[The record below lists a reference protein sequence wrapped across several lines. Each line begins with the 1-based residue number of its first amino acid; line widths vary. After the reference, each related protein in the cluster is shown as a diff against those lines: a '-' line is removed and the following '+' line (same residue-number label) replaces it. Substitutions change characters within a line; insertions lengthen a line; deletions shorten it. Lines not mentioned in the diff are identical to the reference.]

1 MSGGNISIM
10 AVKSYNPTSPARRSM
25 TVLTTENL
33 SKDRP
38 QKSLTAPLKKAAG
51 RNNQGRLTMKNRGGG
66 HKRLYRIIDFKR
78 NKDGMTAQVLT
89 LEYDPNRTSR
99 IALVEY
105 EDGERRY
112 IIAPEGLKPGDQI
125 ANGPEAD
132 IRTGHALPLERIPV
146 GTTVHNIEM
155 SPGKGAQIAR
165 SAGTSAV
172 LQAKEGKFALL
183 RLPSGETRLVLRDCR
198 ATVGT
203 VGNAEHESIVW
214 GSAGRMRHKGR
225 KPHVRGKAMN
235 PNDHPHGG
243 GEGRA
248 PVGRRKSGPVSAT
261 GVKAIGFKTRKKNK
275 PSGKMIIRKRNA
287 K

>member
-1 MSGGNISIM
+1 M
-10 AVKSYNPTSPARRSM
+10 AVKSFNPTSPARRSM

-33 SKDRP
+33 TKKRP
-38 QKSLTAPLKKAAG
+38 EKSLTTPLPKRAG

-78 NKDGMTAQVLT
+78 TKDDVAGTIAAI
-89 LEYDPNRTSR
+89 EYDPNRTSR
-99 IALVEY
+99 IALVQY
-105 EDGERRY
+105 EDGTKAY
-112 IIAPEGLKPGDQI
+112 IVAPKGLEVG
-125 ANGPEAD
+125 ATVMNGPNAD
-132 IRTGHALPLERIPV
+132 IRVGNALPIDRIPV
-146 GTTVHNIEM
+146 GTTIHNVELT
-155 SPGKGAQIAR
+155 PGKGAQLAR
-165 SAGTSAV
+165 SAGTSVV

-183 RLPSGETRLVLRDCR
+183 RLPSGETRLVQRICR
-198 ATVGT
+198 ATVGE

-214 GSAGRMRHKGR
+214 GNAGRMRHKGR

-248 PVGRRKSGPVSAT
+248 PIGRRKSGPVSAT
-261 GVKAIGFKTRKKNK
+261 GVKAIGFKTRKSKK
-275 PSGKMIIRKRNA
+275 PSSKMIIRKRGQ

>member
-1 MSGGNISIM
+1 M
-10 AVKSYNPTSPARRSM
+10 AIKTFNPTSPARRSM
-25 TVLTTENL
+25 TVLVTEGL
-33 SKDRP
+33 TKKRP
-38 QKSLTAPLKKAAG
+38 EKSLTAPLKKSAG

-66 HKRLYRIIDFKR
+66 HKRIYRIVDFKR
-78 NKDGMTAQVLT
+78 NKDGIKGTVTA
-89 LEYDPNRTSR
+89 LEYDPNRSAN

-105 EDGERRY
+105 EDGEKRY
-112 IIAPEGLKPGDQI
+112 IIAPEGLKTGDSI
-125 ANGPEAD
+125 ESGPEAD
-132 IRTGHALPLERIPV
+132 IRVGHALPLERIPV
-146 GTTVHNIEM
+146 GTTVHAIELK
-155 SPGKGAQIAR
+155 PGRGAQLAR

-183 RLPSGETRLVLRDCR
+183 RLPSGETRLVQRDCR

-203 VGNAEHESIVW
+203 VGNSEWESIVW
-214 GSAGRMRHKGR
+214 GNAGRKRHRGI

-261 GVKAIGFKTRKKNK
+261 GKKAIGTKTRKKNK
-275 PSGKMIIRKRNA
+275 PSDNMIVRRRGA

>member
-1 MSGGNISIM
+1 
-10 AVKSYNPTSPARRSM
+10 M

-33 SKDRP
+33 SKVRP
-38 QKSLTAPLKKAAG
+38 QKSLTAPLKKSAG

-78 NKDGMTAQVLT
+78 NKDGVRGQVLT

-112 IIAPEGLKPGDQI
+112 IIAPEGLSIGDAI
-125 ANGPEAD
+125 ANGPDAD

-146 GTTVHNIEM
+146 GTTIHNVELT
-155 SPGKGAQIAR
+155 PGKGAQLAR
-165 SAGTSAV
+165 SAGTSVV

-214 GSAGRMRHKGR
+214 GNAGRMRHKGR

-261 GVKAIGFKTRKKNK
+261 GVKAIGFKTRKTKK
-275 PSGKMIIRKRNA
+275 PSDAMIRSRRSK
-287 K
+287 